1 MSGISICMV
10 NYDQNCNFEKCSSI
24 WNHYQKSFNNFDFS
38 LPTLSMIQIYFI
50 SWSFTLILY
59 FSVVLNFI
67 CFTFGWRWT
76 RMCPKYAP
84 DWLWTN
90 IWRVTSI
97 VLIHLVKSSCF
108 IIRKVL
114 LPMYIQYFSYKS
126 EEKPIFVNFVSRRDE
141 LWTLHYNRLHKMSG
155 MTFLQ
160 VREEYNILFLC
171 DITYYYC
178 SFFSNHPS
186 HPAFWIYY
194 YLDIV

>member
-90 IWRVTSI
+90 IWSVTSI
-97 VLIHLVKSSCF
+97 VLIHLVKVFVLYNQKSTPAHVYSIF
-108 IIRKVL
+108 LIQIRRKT
-114 LPMYIQYFSYKS
+114 YFRQFC
-126 EEKPIFVNFVSRRDE
+126 I
-141 LWTLHYNRLHKMSG
+141 
-155 MTFLQ
+155 
-160 VREEYNILFLC
+160 
-171 DITYYYC
+171 
-178 SFFSNHPS
+178 
-186 HPAFWIYY
+186 
-194 YLDIV
+194 